1 MSTDQQRRS
10 RRDRPAKA
18 PLSVEA
24 VVDAG
29 LRVLRS
35 DGLDAVTM
43 RRVAAELDT
52 GPASLYV
59 YVANRDELCTA
70 MLDRVVGTIALERA
84 DASRWREQVHRLM
97 GAMVAAMNA
106 HPGIARVALA
116 NIPTGGNALV
126 FAESMLAILRAG
138 GIADQPAAWACDIL
152 PLLATATAIE
162 GDIYAERID
171 GETEAE
177 AVERVEAAFAA
188 LPPERFPNL
197 AALVPELTSGDGD
210 ARFAFAVDCMLDG
223 LLAASRRG

>member
-1 MSTDQQRRS
+1 MSADAQRRS
-10 RRDRPAKA
+10 TRDRPAKA
-18 PLSVEA
+18 PLSVDA

-29 LRVLRS
+29 LRVLKA
-35 DGLDAVTM
+35 DGLEAVTM

-70 MLDRVVGTIALERA
+70 MLDRVIGTIDTEPP
-84 DASRWREQVHRLM
+84 DARRWREQVHRLM
-97 GAMVAAMNA
+97 NAMVAAMQA

-116 NIPTGGNALV
+116 NIPTSGNALAG
-126 FAESMLAILRAG
+126 AESMLAILRAG

-162 GDIYAERID
+162 GDIYASRED
-171 GETEAE
+171 GETEEE
-177 AVERVEAAFAA
+177 AIARVSAAFGS

-197 AALVPELTSGDGD
+197 SALSGELTSGSGEQ
-210 ARFAFAVDCMLDG
+210 RFTFAVDCMLDG
-223 LLAASRRG
+223 LLAASRP